1 MKFRQ
6 LHPATAEIRE
16 AMAWYRERSLRTAE
30 NFWLRLQDARRS
42 IALFPL
48 AAPLVAARTRRFIL
62 TGFPYD
68 LIYSVLAD
76 EIVIVAAS
84 HHSRNPGY
92 WKDRLPNFP
101 CAAT

>member
-6 LHPATAEIRE
+6 LRPATAEVRE
-16 AMAWYRERSLRTAE
+16 AMAWYRVRSLRSME
-30 NFWLRLQDARRS
+30 NFWLRMQDARRS

-76 EIVIVAAS
+76 EIVIVAVS
-84 HHSRNPGY
+84 HHSREPGY
-92 WKDRLPNFP
+92 WKDRLRALDPE
-101 CAAT
+101 